1 MADMMLPGGPPGPG
15 GPSLGGPPP
24 GGLPGGPPG
33 MPPGPGGPPGGPPGG
48 IGGKMSAM
56 KSLFNPADIAAMLQR
71 GEITPQTKFVELLAK
86 MGISPD
92 DTIMQVVQKTMGE
105 AQKADPL
112 QKMKAFAPPGA
123 PPAPPPGPGG
133 PGGPGGL
140 PPMPAGPSTPGSV
153 DKLFGS

>member
-1 MADMMLPGGPPGPG
+1 MADRMLPGGPPGPG
-15 GPSLGGPPP
+15 LPP

-33 MPPGPGGPPGGPPGG
+33 LPPGGPPGLPPGPGGPGL
-48 IGGKMSAM
+48 GGKMSAM

-71 GEITPQTKFVELLAK
+71 GEITPQTKFGELLAK

-105 AQKADPL
+105 AKNADPL
-112 QKMKAFAPPGA
+112 QKMKAFAQPGA
-123 PPAPPPGPGG
+123 PPPPPGPSGMS
-133 PGGPGGL
+133 PGGPGAGL
-140 PPMPAGPSTPGSV
+140 PPMPGGPSAPGSV